1 MAELLSTVASFA
13 PSYWATL
20 GIGALCAYL
29 GTFTVLRR
37 IVFTGAALAQAAAA
51 GVAATFWL
59 ATLSLPAWIQSL
71 TTGSGV
77 TFGGLAAAV
86 GSALVLA
93 RGERPGRLTAD
104 AMVGVVFAASSAL
117 SVLFVWRSS
126 AGLVELK
133 NIVAGDVLLSSAADL
148 RMLWIGVAG
157 VALVHAR
164 FRSEFLLVAYD
175 PPFARTQ
182 GLSVARLER
191 LFLGS
196 LAIAVAVALRAAGL
210 MLVFG
215 TLVLPP
221 LVGLRVAGTLA
232 RATLVAVA
240 AAWTSALGGFLLA
253 TRLNLPVAP
262 TAVSFQ
268 VFLLGASYV
277 LPRAVHA
284 TSLVGGALAPLVGI
298 LLLTWTPPSV
308 GAAQAIAEPGGAAA
322 NPAVSRE
329 QIRQAGL
336 TKRATRR
343 AQELADL
350 GRSER
355 ERRYAAERLAK
366 LGAPAGLVPLLE
378 AMSDPAE
385 AVAVTARESAV
396 QLASGGDPR
405 CRSELHAVARGPDPE
420 LATHAARVLVE
431 IGHDGSR
438 TLLVERLADPSVPLL
453 LREATHAFL
462 TAQNDGDTLGYDAFR
477 EPAENEAS
485 LRAWRAWAEGR

>member
-59 ATLSLPAWIQSL
+59 GTLSSPAWIRSIA
-71 TTGSGV
+71 TGASA

-86 GSALVLA
+86 ASALVLA

-104 AMVGVVFAASSAL
+104 ALVGVVFAASSAL

-126 AGLVELK
+126 AGFVELK

-148 RMLWIGVAG
+148 RTLWIGVAG

-164 FRSEFLLVAYD
+164 FRREFLLVAYD

-182 GLSVARLER
+182 GLSVAGLER

-253 TRLNLPVAP
+253 THLNLPVAP
-262 TAVSFQ
+262 TAVACQ

-284 TSLVGGALAPLVGI
+284 ASLVGGALAPLVGI

-308 GAAQAIAEPGGAAA
+308 APAQTMAEPGGA
-322 NPAVSRE
+322 PADSAGSRE
-329 QIRQAGL
+329 QIR
-336 TKRATRR
+336 
-343 AQELADL
+343 
-350 GRSER
+350 
-355 ERRYAAERLAK
+355 
-366 LGAPAGLVPLLE
+366 
-378 AMSDPAE
+378 
-385 AVAVTARESAV
+385 
-396 QLASGGDPR
+396 
-405 CRSELHAVARGPDPE
+405 
-420 LATHAARVLVE
+420 
-431 IGHDGSR
+431 
-438 TLLVERLADPSVPLL
+438 
-453 LREATHAFL
+453 
-462 TAQNDGDTLGYDAFR
+462 
-477 EPAENEAS
+477 
-485 LRAWRAWAEGR
+485 